1 MAKKLKF
8 KPTPAGIMFLSAI
21 GVLLIAIIIL
31 TIVGV
36 SRCKKDPNRNV
47 DPNASA
53 SEEPAESVEPS
64 VAPVETPEAETP
76 DPNTTTDPDETAD
89 PNATIDPN
97 ATPSSGETSGP
108 GPSSIVITTPGSATT
123 SLAPGATPTAT
134 PNPYYT
140 TPTSAMKK
148 NAQKGYVSADSV
160 NMRAT
165 PSKNGKLVKSKIAK
179 NTAVTLYVEQEGW
192 WFLKCDDKFGYIKS
206 DYISKGTAP
215 ASAASGDQT
224 GKVVVSKI
232 ALRKS
237 ADSKSECIKE
247 YESGETVTILGTEK
261 DSAGKK
267 WYHVKTSDGKKGYM
281 YAEYIKVNK
290 K

>member
-47 DPNASA
+47 DPSA
-53 SEEPAESVEPS
+53 QTSE
-64 VAPVETPEAETP
+64 APVESAEP
-76 DPNTTTDPDETAD
+76 SLEPIESAEPTTDPD
-89 PNATIDPN
+89 ATIDPDETIDPDATTDPD
-97 ATPSSGETSGP
+97 ATPGP
-108 GPSSIVITTPGSATT
+108 IDTAGPSSIIITTPGTATT
-123 SLAPGATPTAT
+123 SLAPGATATAT

-140 TPTSAMKK
+140 SPTTAMKK

-160 NMRAT
+160 NMRKT
-165 PSKNGKLVKSKIAK
+165 PSKNGTLVKSKIAK

-192 WFLKCDDKFGYIKS
+192 WFLKCGDKYGYIKS
-206 DYISKGTAP
+206 DYIAKGSAP
-215 ASAASGDQT
+215 TSAASGEQT
-224 GKVVVSKI
+224 GKVIVSKI

-247 YESGETVTILGTEK
+247 YESGETVTIISSAK
-261 DSAGKK
+261 DSSGKS
-267 WYHVKTSDGKKGYM
+267 WYYVKTSDGKKGYM